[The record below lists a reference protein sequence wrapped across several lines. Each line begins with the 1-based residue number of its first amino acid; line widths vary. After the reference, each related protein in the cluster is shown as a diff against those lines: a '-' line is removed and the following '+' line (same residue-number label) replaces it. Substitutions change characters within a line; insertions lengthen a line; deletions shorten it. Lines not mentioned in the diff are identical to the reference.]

1 MAKADGEETL
11 KQKALGFIFEKNPL
25 VYMWNHMWVE
35 KPKPFSEMNKW
46 EKQLKGIDNC
56 IAEGVFVYYVG
67 YTLEHVD
74 HMEEVLEEE
83 IELSKG
89 KK

>member
-46 EKQLKGIDNC
+46 EKQLKGIDTTWRDDRMNDDGGRPA
-56 IAEGVFVYYVG
+56 ISRH
-67 YTLEHVD
+67 LD
-74 HMEEVLEEE
+74 M
-83 IELSKG
+83 
-89 KK
+89 